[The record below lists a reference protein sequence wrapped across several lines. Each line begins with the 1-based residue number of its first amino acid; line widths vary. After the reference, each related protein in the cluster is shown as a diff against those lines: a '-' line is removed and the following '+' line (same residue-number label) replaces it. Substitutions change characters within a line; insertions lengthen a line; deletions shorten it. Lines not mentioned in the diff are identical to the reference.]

1 MDLQDRIAFI
11 TGGAS
16 GLGRATAENFI
27 DAGAKVCVFDLN
39 AEAAEQA
46 AKELGENAT
55 FRQVMLQTWMQ

>member
-46 AKELGENAT
+46 AKELGAT